1 MRWFMTE
8 DARTGQ
14 AEAGSWDGVDR
25 RKSQEPEIPPAA
37 SPFVPV
43 PADWQSRG
51 VAFLIDLLLYCLL
64 HFGGPALGFG
74 ILGGFLAV
82 LYITFRDGL
91 FGGQSLGKKVLGI
104 RVVHLDGR
112 PISFVDSSFRNVL
125 FIIYMLIPLAIA
137 VEAVAAYR
145 NPERRRLGDRIGKT
159 CVVQKSGVPVLA

>member
-1 MRWFMTE
+1 MTK
-8 DARTGQ
+8 DAR
-14 AEAGSWDGVDR
+14 AGVGAPAGGWDGVDR
-25 RKSQEPEIPPAA
+25 RKTQETPTAPSID
-37 SPFVPV
+37 PFVPV

-51 VAFLIDLLLYCLL
+51 VAFLIDLFLYSLL

-104 RVVHLDGR
+104 RVVHRDGR

-125 FIIYMLIPLAIA
+125 FIIYLLLPLAIA
-137 VEAVAAYR
+137 VEAVAATR
-145 NPERRRLGDRIGKT
+145 DPERRRLGDRIGKT
-159 CVVQKSGVPVLA
+159 CVVQKASLPVLA